1 MSTAGFLVLL
11 VFMWWLFGPV
21 GVLLVF
27 VAVLIIALLNA
38 GSSALSALWPP
49 AARTAVVGRFSPI
62 RR

>member
-38 GSSALSALWPP
+38 GSSALWPP